1 MARRVSEEVRV
12 MDSLRALSAEKRE
25 VVLNLALAEFR
36 GKAKKAVAKKKAA
49 PVAAASLTGL

>member
-12 MDSLRALSAEKRE
+12 MDSLRALSTEKRD

-36 GKAKKAVAKKKAA
+36 NKSKKPAAKKKPATA
-49 PVAAASLTGL
+49 AAASLTAL

>member
-12 MDSLRALSAEKRE
+12 MDSLRALSTEKRD

-36 GKAKKAVAKKKAA
+36 SKSKKAAAKKKPAA
-49 PVAAASLTGL
+49 VAAASLTGL

>member
-12 MDSLRALSAEKRE
+12 MDSLRALSTEKRD

-36 GKAKKAVAKKKAA
+36 TKSKKPAAKKKPA